1 MKKGKFVIIS
11 GPSGVGKDTICD
23 ELVKKGVGRYSVSMT
38 TRKKRSN
45 EIEGISYFFVS
56 KEEFERHIEEN
67 YFLEYAMYNGNY
79 YGTPN
84 EFIKETTTNGDNV
97 IAILEIKGA
106 INAKKIFSDA
116 ITIFIMPPS
125 FDDLKEREFYYNR
138 LVVETRNNDIIDK
151 PVFNQMYDKY
161 LKAELDD
168 PYALE
173 LMVQSYL
180 EFYDYYNEAKKR
192 ADLTGEPIKSD
203 YANWE
208 EFVDKRMQED
218 GYNFGNVGKGR

>member
-23 ELVKKGVGRYSVSMT
+23 ELVKKGMGRYSVSMT

-84 EFIKETTTNGDNV
+84 EFIKETTNNGDNV
-97 IAILEIKGA
+97 IAVLEIKGA
-106 INAKKIFSDA
+106 INAKRIFSNA

-125 FDDLKEREFYYNR
+125 FDELERRLRGRKSEDDNIISERLNIAKEEIKY
-138 LVVETRNNDIIDK
+138 K
-151 PVFNQMYDKY
+151 DKY
-161 LKAELDD
+161 DYIVINNTVGEAV
-168 PYALE
+168 LE
-173 LMVQSYL
+173 I
-180 EFYDYYNEAKKR
+180 EN
-192 ADLTGEPIKSD
+192 II
-203 YANWE
+203 N
-208 EFVDKRMQED
+208 
-218 GYNFGNVGKGR
+218 NC

>member
-56 KEEFERHIEEN
+56 KEEFERHIEED

-84 EFIKETTTNGDNV
+84 EFIKETTNNGDNV

-106 INAKKIFSDA
+106 INAKRIFSNA
-116 ITIFIMPPS
+116 ITIFIMPPTFEELERRIRERGTDS
-125 FDDLKEREFYYNR
+125 EDVIRQRLKIAKEEIKNS
-138 LVVETRNNDIIDK
+138 NK
-151 PVFNQMYDKY
+151 
-161 LKAELDD
+161 
-168 PYALE
+168 
-173 LMVQSYL
+173 
-180 EFYDYYNEAKKR
+180 YDYVVINNTVDEAV
-192 ADLTGEPIKSD
+192 LEIE
-203 YANWE
+203 NII
-208 EFVDKRMQED
+208 
-218 GYNFGNVGKGR
+218 NNC

>member
-23 ELVKKGVGRYSVSMT
+23 ELVKKGMGRYSVSMT

-56 KEEFERHIEEN
+56 KEEFKRHIEED

-84 EFIKETTTNGDNV
+84 EFIKETTNNGNNV
-97 IAILEIKGA
+97 IAVLEMNGA
-106 INAKKIFSDA
+106 INAKRIFSNA

-125 FDDLKEREFYYNR
+125 FEELEKRLINRGTDSMDNIKNR
-138 LVVETRNNDIIDK
+138 LEIAKKEIS
-151 PVFNQMYDKY
+151 YSDKY
-161 LKAELDD
+161 DYTIINDD
-168 PYALE
+168 ME
-173 LMVQSYL
+173 KTID
-180 EFYDYYNEAKKR
+180 EIKNI
-192 ADLTGEPIKSD
+192 IKSC
-203 YANWE
+203 N
-208 EFVDKRMQED
+208 
-218 GYNFGNVGKGR
+218 

>member
-56 KEEFERHIEEN
+56 KEEFERHIEED

-84 EFIKETTTNGDNV
+84 EFIKETTNNGNNV
-97 IAILEIKGA
+97 IRKRMTRQD
-106 INAKKIFSDA
+106 INGVYEANVFIQGVKKKAKSTFFPRNWSPQK
-116 ITIFIMPPS
+116 
-125 FDDLKEREFYYNR
+125 
-138 LVVETRNNDIIDK
+138 VVNSI
-151 PVFNQMYDKY
+151 
-161 LKAELDD
+161 
-168 PYALE
+168 
-173 LMVQSYL
+173 
-180 EFYDYYNEAKKR
+180 NEACRNKIHRQGNLYEGSSEGIRIWIYLDESGK
-192 ADLTGEPIKSD
+192 IKS
-203 YANWE
+203 AHPIME
-208 EFVDKRMQED
+208 KE
-218 GYNFGNVGKGR
+218 

>member
-56 KEEFERHIEEN
+56 KV
-67 YFLEYAMYNGNY
+67 EYAMYNGNY

-84 EFIKETTTNGDNV
+84 EFIKETTNNGDNV
-97 IAILEIKGA
+97 IAVLEMNGA
-106 INAKKIFSDA
+106 INAKKIFSNA

-125 FDDLKEREFYYNR
+125 FDELERRLRGRKSEDDNIISERLNIAKEE
-138 LVVETRNNDIIDK
+138 IK
-151 PVFNQMYDKY
+151 CKDKY
-161 LKAELDD
+161 DYIVINNTVDEAV
-168 PYALE
+168 LE
-173 LMVQSYL
+173 I
-180 EFYDYYNEAKKR
+180 EN
-192 ADLTGEPIKSD
+192 II
-203 YANWE
+203 N
-208 EFVDKRMQED
+208 
-218 GYNFGNVGKGR
+218 NC